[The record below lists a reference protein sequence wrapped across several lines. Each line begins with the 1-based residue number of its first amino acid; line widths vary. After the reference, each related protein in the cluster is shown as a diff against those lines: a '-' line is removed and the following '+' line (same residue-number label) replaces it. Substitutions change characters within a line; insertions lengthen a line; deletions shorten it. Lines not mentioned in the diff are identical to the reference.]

1 MKQKLQPPASA
12 SPGRE
17 LGREL
22 ATAVVLFHEAIA
34 SRLGLS
40 ATEWRCW
47 GLLEQYGPSTAGRLA
62 ELSGFTTGAI
72 TGIVDRL
79 ERAGYARR
87 KRNPHDRRSVI
98 IHPLRIRAMRRQVWP
113 IFESLGQ
120 GMSQVA
126 NNYTRKELD
135 AVHDYLQKTVQVL
148 HAETVKLT
156 SKDHSSRSTR

>member
-1 MKQKLQPPASA
+1 MSKIHSGAVSSPPSA
-12 SPGRE
+12 AGRDMGRE
-17 LGREL
+17 M

-47 GLLEQYGPSTAGRLA
+47 GLLEQHGPCTAGRLA

-87 KRNPHDRRSVI
+87 KSNPHDRRSVLI
-98 IHPLRIRAMRRQVWP
+98 EPLCVEQLRKKVRP
-113 IFESLGQ
+113 IFASLTSAMGSLMA
-120 GMSQVA
+120 GYSP
-126 NNYTRKELD
+126 REL
-135 AVHDYLQKTVQVL
+135 AAIYDYVSRTIAILRE
-148 HAETVKLT
+148 ETIKLT
-156 SKDHSSRSTR
+156 REQQK